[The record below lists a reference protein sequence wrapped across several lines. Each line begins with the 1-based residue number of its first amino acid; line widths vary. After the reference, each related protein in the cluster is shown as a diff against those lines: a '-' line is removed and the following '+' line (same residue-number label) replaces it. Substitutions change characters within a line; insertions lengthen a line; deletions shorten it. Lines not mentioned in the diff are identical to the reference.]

1 MFSYITPFKH
11 IQTVPLTILFF
22 FAITFTAF
30 CSNAFY
36 TIFWILA
43 NSLSPS
49 SLGYFAVNIFNQNA
63 WKKWSTS
70 LCHLQTIQTM
80 YVNGDITTGTMTIPN
95 PNPQTRSTT
104 PTITVPKSM
113 LFGEGTLFFQ
123 VLRISY
129 YHCVTIYTRLI
140 IIVKKKHFL
149 FDSFLFY

>member
-1 MFSYITPFKH
+1 MRFT
-11 IQTVPLTILFF
+11 LFF
-22 FAITFTAF
+22 KFFV
-30 CSNAFY
+30 
-36 TIFWILA
+36 

-80 YVNGDITTGTMTIPN
+80 YANGDITTGTMTIPN

-113 LFGEGTLFFQ
+113 LFGEGTLVFFQ
-123 VLRISY
+123 SFENIY
-129 YHCVTIYTRLI
+129 YIILYSIHFSFFINDRSLKNQHLPKTTPKLLYTN
-140 IIVKKKHFL
+140 L
-149 FDSFLFY
+149 F